1 MSQITRDNRFTVRLS
16 DDEKADLGQLSDQL
30 QLDKSATVRHA
41 LKLLSQSQSRMRP
54 NTGVFTTVNQ
64 QEILIQVDHKESHE
78 LSS

>member
-30 QLDKSATVRHA
+30 QLDKSATLRHA
-41 LKLLSQSQSRMRP
+41 LKLLSQSRIRP
-54 NTGVFTTVNQ
+54 STGVFTTVNQ